1 MPSLIHK
8 LRHFIKE
15 LKKFSYPSAAK
26 GERSESFHI
35 EQIHDQLAYQ
45 TLINLLEDTIEDKD
59 DDWDISF
66 VELVALQR
74 NCKKPFFNETLQKLI
89 ANDILPYC
97 NLVLEQRNTI
107 LINLLDLIYT
117 CKVVTD
123 ISFMDSKKINPKL
136 VQICR
141 KLYETEDVILFFQLS
156 KVDALYAVLH
166 KSACF
171 SQELFLT
178 RTAQQQNNYEA
189 KLTELRNARK
199 NITPDLNAGFAK
211 LRQESYHPI
220 FASSAP
226 VSPLKREVPTPRL
239 YSLPNSPK
247 SHMTLGDAYEISTTG
262 PMLAAPK
269 DRQGASVASTSS
281 TLLLGNLSDEFY
293 KMTLGPSS
301 KSEDESD
308 EKRMKAKKK

>member
-1 MPSLIHK
+1 
-8 LRHFIKE
+8 
-15 LKKFSYPSAAK
+15 
-26 GERSESFHI
+26 
-35 EQIHDQLAYQ
+35 
-45 TLINLLEDTIEDKD
+45 
-59 DDWDISF
+59 
-66 VELVALQR
+66 LVALQR

-156 KVDALYAVLH
+156 KVEALYAVLH
-166 KSACF
+166 TSACF

-189 KLTELRNARK
+189 KLTELRSAK
-199 NITPDLNAGFAK
+199 KSFAPDLTAGFAK
-211 LRQESYHPI
+211 LRSEGYHPI

-226 VSPLKREVPTPRL
+226 VSPLKREVPAPRL

-247 SHMTLGDAYEISTTG
+247 SHITLGDACEISTTG
-262 PMLAAPK
+262 PMVAAPK
-269 DRQGASVASTSS
+269 DIGYRRGASVASTSS